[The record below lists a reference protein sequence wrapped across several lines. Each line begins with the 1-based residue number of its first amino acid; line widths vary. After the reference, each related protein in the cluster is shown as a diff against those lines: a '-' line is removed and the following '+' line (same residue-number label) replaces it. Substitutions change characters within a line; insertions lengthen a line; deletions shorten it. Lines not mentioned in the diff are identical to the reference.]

1 MGTLIWNARI
11 YTPNEILSPGWL
23 VVENRTISH
32 VGHGQPPATEMEKA
46 QEKLDAGQN
55 LLLPGL
61 MDLHIH
67 GAMGFEFMD
76 ADLHAIEE
84 IAQFLVQHGVTS
96 FLAATWAA
104 PHAALL
110 KTLDAIGNAYGRI
123 RNGAALIGA
132 YLEGPYMNPNR
143 AGAQAIQFIRQAT
156 DHEEALSLIQHE
168 MVKVVSLAPE
178 FPENFWL
185 IDACVSRGI
194 TVAAGHTSATY
205 EQMQVAV
212 DRGVRLLTHCF
223 NAMSPLH
230 HREPGVVGAGLTM
243 PELRCELIADNIH
256 VHPVAQRILY
266 QLRSC
271 EGIVLISD
279 STRVTGLPDGQY
291 ILDNRPVQVKQGKV
305 ALLDGTLAGSGL
317 TLEKALHNFVNATGA
332 PLEEAILSASL
343 YPART
348 IGIAHQKGSLEAG
361 KDADLF
367 LMDESGNILFTMVE
381 GRIVYTR
388 D

>member
-1 MGTLIWNARI
+1 MGTLIWNAHI
-11 YTPNEILSPGWL
+11 YTPNEIISPGWL
-23 VVENRTISH
+23 LVENRTISRL
-32 VGHGQPPATEMEKA
+32 GSGQPPATELELADK
-46 QEKLDAGQN
+46 KVDAGQN
-55 LLLPGL
+55 HLLPGL

-96 FLAATWAA
+96 FLATTWAA
-104 PHAALL
+104 PHSALL
-110 KTLDAIGNAYGRI
+110 KALEAIGNAYGRI
-123 RNGAALIGA
+123 RNGAALLGA
-132 YLEGPYMNPNR
+132 HLEGPYLNPNR
-143 AGAQAIQFIRQAT
+143 AGAQAVQFIRQAT
-156 DHEEALSLIQHE
+156 DHEEALSLIKHE

-212 DRGVRLLTHCF
+212 RRGVSLLTHCF
-223 NAMSPLH
+223 NAMSPFH
-230 HREPGVVGAGLTM
+230 HREPGVVGAGMTM
-243 PELRCELIADNIH
+243 PELRCELIADNVH
-256 VHPVAQRILY
+256 VHPFAQRILY
-266 QLRSC
+266 QLRGC
-271 EGIVLISD
+271 EGIVLVSD

-305 ALLDGTLAGSGL
+305 SLLDGTLAGSCL
-317 TLEKALHNFVNATGA
+317 TLDKALWNFASA
-332 PLEEAILSASL
+332 ADIPLQKAVLSASL
-343 YPART
+343 YPARA
-348 IGIAHQKGSLEAG
+348 IGVAHQKGSLEPG

-367 LMDESGNILFTMVE
+367 LMDLDGNILFTMVE
-381 GRIVYTR
+381 GKMVYTR

>member
-1 MGTLIWNARI
+1 MGTLIWNAQI
-11 YTPNEILSPGWL
+11 YTPAEILSPGWL
-23 VVENRTISH
+23 LIENRTITRI
-32 VGHGQPPATEMEKA
+32 GRGQPPPAELENTH
-46 QEKLDAGQN
+46 EKLDAAHHR
-55 LLLPGL
+55 LLPGL
-61 MDLHIH
+61 IDLHIH

-84 IAQFLVQHGVTS
+84 IAQFLVQHGVTA
-96 FLAATWAA
+96 FLATTWAA
-104 PHAALL
+104 PHATLL
-110 KTLDAIGNAYGRI
+110 KALDAIGNAYGRI
-123 RNGAALIGA
+123 RNGATLLGA

-156 DHEEALSLIQHE
+156 NHEEALSLIHHE

-185 IDACVSRGI
+185 IDTCVSRGI

-212 DRGVRLLTHCF
+212 ARGVRLLTHCF
-223 NAMSPLH
+223 NAMSPFH
-230 HREPGVVGAGLTM
+230 HREPGVVGAGMTM
-243 PELRCELIADNIH
+243 PELRCELIADNVH
-256 VHPVAQRILY
+256 VHPLAQRILY
-266 QLRSC
+266 QLRGC
-271 EGIVLISD
+271 EGIVLVSD

-317 TLEKALHNFVNATGA
+317 TLEQALKNFAKAAGV

-343 YPART
+343 YPARA
-348 IGIAHQKGSLEAG
+348 IGIAHQKGSLEPG

-367 LMDESGNILFTMVE
+367 LMDEDGNILFTMVE
-381 GRIVYTR
+381 GKIVYR
-388 D
+388 RS

>member
-23 VVENRTISH
+23 VVENRTISR
-32 VGHGQPPATEMEKA
+32 VGHGQPPVIEMEKA

-55 LLLPGL
+55 HLLPGL

-110 KTLDAIGNAYGRI
+110 KALDAIRNAYGRI
-123 RNGAALIGA
+123 RNGAALLGA

-317 TLEKALHNFVNATGA
+317 TLEKALYNFVNATGA

-348 IGIAHQKGSLEAG
+348 IGIAHQKGSLEPG

-367 LMDESGNILFTMVE
+367 LMDEDGNILFTMVE
-381 GRIVYTR
+381 GRMVYTR
-388 D
+388 N